1 MRPTFYR
8 KSIMSRKYWPFAT
21 PSTTLCPLC
30 HQPAMR
36 LYQLAH
42 ETPWP
47 PSGVIPP
54 GWRFGC
60 FKCGIIFIP
69 PWSRQPSQYAVP
81 PPGLPDFPGQ
91 ITYRSPESSASGPG
105 K

>member
-1 MRPTFYR
+1 MRNTFYR

-36 LYQLAH
+36 LYQLTR

-47 PSGVIPP
+47 PASVIPP